1 MILCRG
7 MSMKELILYMD
18 NIEILPAKNRQLHK
32 RSYMTDCQKEIC
44 FFGME
49 NEAFATDFGEVVAV
63 FEIQNA
69 RKGWGVY
76 DWTYGGEFVKDEY
89 RLPSYNKND
98 AKLLFWY
105 FTEPCTYDSE
115 TDRRLTEMFGPYWYG
130 VKDEDRCNIQW
141 CTE

>member
-7 MSMKELILYMD
+7 MSKKELMLYLD
-18 NIEILPAKNRQLHK
+18 NIEIKPATNRQLHK
-32 RSYMTDCQKEIC
+32 GHKNTDCQKEIC

-49 NEAFATDFGEVVAV
+49 NEALATEFGEVVAV

-69 RKGWGVY
+69 RKGWGIY
-76 DWTYGGEFVKDEY
+76 DWTYGGRFVKDEY
-89 RLPSYNKND
+89 RLPSYSREN

-105 FTEPCTYDSE
+105 FTDFCTYDSE
-115 TDRRLTEMFGPYWYG
+115 TDRILTELFGPYWYG
-130 VKDEDRCNIQW
+130 VKDEDRFNIQH